1 MPPRLLLLLD
11 EGHEELPRDLDGEA
25 RDEGRVGQDDREED
39 LARLRLRVVHLA
51 REQRRRVSGGRR
63 QRERD
68 KSQTD
73 RQIDVTLN
81 LQSSLNLTRGLG
93 WSGWSPLST
102 MVRRRH
108 SDHTMI
114 LPIKLEPSEQA
125 EERDSPASIREPA
138 GEAHAHARTRKQS
151 RRNYRFSF
159 PPKLEMPSTSF

>member
-1 MPPRLLLLLD
+1 MCSLSAPCSLTGSAPLLDGALVLPPRLLLLLD

-93 WSGWSPLST
+93 WSGCSLSQQWFAAAAAT
-102 MVRRRH
+102 A
-108 SDHTMI
+108 I
-114 LPIKLEPSEQA
+114 IP
-125 EERDSPASIREPA
+125 
-138 GEAHAHARTRKQS
+138 
-151 RRNYRFSF
+151 
-159 PPKLEMPSTSF
+159 

>member
-1 MPPRLLLLLD
+1 MREREGERKKRANRQTDRQTDRQLLPTGSAPLLDGALVFPPRLLLLLD
-11 EGHEELPRDLDGEA
+11 EGHEQLARDLDGEA

-81 LQSSLNLTRGLG
+81 LQSSLNLTRGLVG
-93 WSGWSPLST
+93 LVPSLNNGSP
-102 MVRRRH
+102 
-108 SDHTMI
+108 
-114 LPIKLEPSEQA
+114 
-125 EERDSPASIREPA
+125 
-138 GEAHAHARTRKQS
+138 
-151 RRNYRFSF
+151 
-159 PPKLEMPSTSF
+159 PPQRSYHDFAYKT

>member
-1 MPPRLLLLLD
+1 MREREKERNGQTDRRRQLLPTGSAPLLDGALVLPPRLLLLLD

-73 RQIDVTLN
+73 R
-81 LQSSLNLTRGLG
+81 
-93 WSGWSPLST
+93 
-102 MVRRRH
+102 
-108 SDHTMI
+108 
-114 LPIKLEPSEQA
+114 
-125 EERDSPASIREPA
+125 
-138 GEAHAHARTRKQS
+138 
-151 RRNYRFSF
+151 
-159 PPKLEMPSTSF
+159 